1 MSSNKKYYKKNNNY
15 NKNNNYYKKNKKNY
29 YYMNKNN
36 VNKNNIDYN
45 VNNNH
50 GDVNINKEDNDY
62 TIDNEIIENN
72 FEVVLKKKEKK
83 EFSLDDIQKDLYTL
97 SKTENLGVDIN
108 KEDLKDEE
116 DVEIKKKPKKNL
128 LIKTNFG
135 YALGIIILLLALV
148 GTTYSYFNYTK
159 ESRQADI
166 ASGDIYVKVVEDTVN
181 LTGKLYPS
189 TKEEARSK
197 SDNVVTFTVK
207 GINTSEKTLYYEVKL
222 NYGDSKNSPYLRFND
237 SDLVFDLIE
246 VNGSTET
253 YVVNAKSF
261 NDIST
266 GSRIWAD
273 NIPANTTT
281 EVTKTYK
288 LRMWLSDKVTIDD
301 DNGTYPASTYKNYYA
316 SIKASVFGDFT
327 EKEISTAFN
336 KIKKLKDN
344 GATYIASY
352 DDIIA
357 ANPTFTTQ
365 DQVSSSATKQT
376 VYYFTGSDALENG
389 NLLFAGYC
397 WQIVRTTDNGGV
409 RILYNGVAVNDK
421 CETDRTATKG
431 VNASGNG
438 TTQSLSSTTTYGTGY
453 TYDVDNSTFTL
464 TGIMTGKAWSSDYA
478 DLIGT
483 YTCLGTDTTC
493 STLISINGYSNST
506 TAYVAKYTIGD
517 VAHYSQLGTSP
528 FNANYRSPA
537 MVGYMFNKVRNYAG
551 SSAAPEGSIYGK
563 DIEYNNGSYLV
574 IEDTEH
580 VASANT
586 TKDANHHYTCGTAGT
601 TSCTTVRFYYYNN
614 YYITLEN
621 GETVESILKDMIN
634 YKQNSSEEDAN
645 INNYN
650 STIKGYLDNW
660 YNQNLNNTTY
670 TQYLD
675 DTAVYCNNRSVS
687 NLGSWNKSST
697 NLTTYLQ
704 FKQYSDNR
712 DLNCENE
719 TDRFSVTNTKAEL
732 TYPVGLLTEP
742 ERNLMVTA
750 YAKTGQVYW
759 GLSPS
764 YFSSNAYVRF
774 VYTTGD
780 SSFNSSYVARGA
792 RAALTLRPGT
802 EIEEGSGTYTDPYVV
817 GPKVTRTY

>member
-1 MSSNKKYYKKNNNY
+1 MSNNRKYYKKNNNY
-15 NKNNNYYKKNKKNY
+15 QYNKNKNNKSK
-29 YYMNKNN
+29 
-36 VNKNNIDYN
+36 KNNIYVSKDKIEDI
-45 VNNNH
+45 VNNKIEN
-50 GDVNINKEDNDY
+50 DLNKKIQDNY
-62 TIDNEIIENN
+62 VIDNEIMEND
-72 FEVVLKKKEKK
+72 FEAVLKKK
-83 EFSLDDIQKDLYTL
+83 DDHQDDHQEVISNYKN
-97 SKTENLGVDIN
+97 ENNNIEINVD
-108 KEDLKDEE
+108 DLKEE
-116 DVEIKKKPKKNL
+116 MIIQKKPKKNL
-128 LIKTNFG
+128 IIKTKFG
-135 YALGIIILLLALV
+135 YALGIIILLIAII

-159 ESRQADI
+159 EVAHADMQT
-166 ASGDIYVKVVEDTVN
+166 GEIYVTIDNAPVSLTMNKV
-181 LTGKLYPS
+181 YPM
-189 TKEEARSK
+189 TKEEARART
-197 SDNVVTFTVK
+197 DNVVTFTLR
-207 GINTSEKTLYYEVKL
+207 GLNTSEKKLYYEIKL
-222 NYGDSKNSPYLRFND
+222 GYGASSTGTRFRD
-237 SDLVFDLIE
+237 QDLVFDLIE
-246 VNGSTET
+246 VNSNNNET
-253 YVVNAKSF
+253 YKVNAKSYSDLS
-261 NDIST
+261 N
-266 GSRIWAD
+266 GLRIWAD
-273 NIPANTTT
+273 TINEGTTT
-281 EVTKTYK
+281 EITKTYK
-288 LRMWLSDKVTIDD
+288 LRMWLSDKVTIGDD
-301 DNGTYPASTYKNYYA
+301 GTYPASTYKNYYA
-316 SIKASVFGDFT
+316 SISATAFADFT

-528 FNANYRSPA
+528 FNANHRSPA
-537 MVGYMFNKVRNYAG
+537 MVGYMFNKVRNYAAN
-551 SSAAPEGSIYGK
+551 SAAPSGSIYGK
-563 DIEYNNGSYLV
+563 NIEYNNGSYLV
-574 IEDTEH
+574 IEGT
-580 VASANT
+580 ANT
-586 TKDANHHYTCGTAGT
+586 ASTNTEKNGDHHYTCGTAGT
-601 TSCTTVRFYYYNN
+601 TSCTTVRFYYYDN

-697 NLTTYLQ
+697 NLTTSLQ
-704 FKQYSDNR
+704 FKQYSANR

-732 TYPVGLLTEP
+732 TYPIGLLTEP
-742 ERNLMVTA
+742 ERNLMVAA
-750 YAKTGQVYW
+750 YAKTGQYYW
-759 GLSPS
+759 GLSPY
-764 YFSSNAYVRF
+764 YFSSRALVRSVNTAGDPDYINSNSAY
-774 VYTTGD
+774 
-780 SSFNSSYVARGA
+780 GA